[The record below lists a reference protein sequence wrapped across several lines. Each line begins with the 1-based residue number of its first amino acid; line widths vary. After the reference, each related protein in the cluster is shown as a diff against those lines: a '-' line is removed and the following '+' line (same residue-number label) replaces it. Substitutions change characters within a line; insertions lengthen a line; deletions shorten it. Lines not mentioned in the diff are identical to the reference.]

1 MKTLSQ
7 NTLSQDQVTKLKQW
21 SNGFERIVQE
31 RKSLHN
37 LLNLNI
43 LLGCLLVWIRITF
56 IQAPLLEGS
65 LYYLSA
71 LLSGVMT
78 YSLMI
83 FSYHEGLNNNQI
95 FLGTSPLIEVLRYIS
110 SNLYKFAILI
120 PALVMFKH
128 SEIHTV
134 SQRVLYIGIV
144 FSFAYLLDS
153 LRKYVEFNLLPN
165 GENTLRSLGTGFWA
179 TLVGGGP
186 WGQPCTLIQRLCP
199 NLPWYG
205 RIVGHYKLSEL
216 LTVEQRKVL
225 MPLEKRNFL
234 FVLAEI
240 YLSNLNYSSRLN
252 K

>member
-1 MKTLSQ
+1 MKSLSQ
-7 NTLSQDQVTKLKQW
+7 NTLTQDQVTKLKHW
-21 SNGFERIVQE
+21 SNGFERTVQE
-31 RKSLHN
+31 CKSLHN
-37 LLNLNI
+37 LLNLII
-43 LLGCLLVWIRITF
+43 LCGCLLVWIRITF
-56 IQAPLLEGS
+56 IHAAVLEGS
-65 LYYLSA
+65 LYYFSA

-78 YSLMI
+78 YSLMV

-95 FLGTSPLIEVLRYIS
+95 FIGTAPLIEVLRYIS

-128 SEIHTV
+128 SEIHTA

-144 FSFAYLLDS
+144 FSLAYLLDT
-153 LRKYVEFNLLPN
+153 LRKYVEYNLLPN
-165 GENTLRSLGTGFWA
+165 GENSLRSLGTGFWA
-179 TLVGGGP
+179 TLIGGGP

-205 RIVGHYKLSEL
+205 RIMGHYKLSGL
-216 LTVEQRKVL
+216 LTTEQRQVL